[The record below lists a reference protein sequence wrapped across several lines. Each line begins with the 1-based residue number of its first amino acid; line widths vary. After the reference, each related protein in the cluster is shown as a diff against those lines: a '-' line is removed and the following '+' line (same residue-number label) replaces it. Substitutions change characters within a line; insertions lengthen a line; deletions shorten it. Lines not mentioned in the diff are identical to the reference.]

1 MSIVQSMENFIFGK
15 KAIPTSAQVQS
26 AYEDAGVDYTKL
38 RNIAEDQ
45 LDPESQYM
53 QDKLARLENVS
64 QDEIATNQ
72 MLTERMY
79 DKFGGNANPA
89 VMQKLLADFAN
100 TRADKTRVQGQQI
113 IDQSQQAGMKNLSQV
128 MSNQAQIVQQGLNAD
143 MASAQEDAQRRRD
156 MFGFLGSGLDMLG
169 FKKMQEGGLISES
182 LKQIPAGNKG
192 LAKLPEEVRNRM
204 GYMQYGGMVPRYAYG
219 GMVKKKGYQTGDVVT
234 MTPEEYLKTNPPN
247 AIAEMIKSGMK
258 AGDEFIGPMPEMTPE
273 QKMWQRAL
281 TGDEDEA
288 LKIPSKE
295 AVKFLSKVKKPEEE
309 VSQAPTVNPNARK
322 ILEQAMASG
331 EISLPGPSLLNR
343 IFEKAGAGAGTIYG
357 GLSGA
362 VANPKVR
369 KGAKGILDF
378 LSSMST
384 EIARPGTYETNKLF
398 KDLNLKP
405 VGEMQNGGYVNK
417 YSRGGEV
424 EAGEYIPKSDPRH
437 PIHRMTEADR
447 NNVGRVMNFLSDYQ
461 NSEGKNTQRSVS
473 IGEGFEGDEGY
484 NPLYHT
490 RYNIQEADGGKGKDM
505 YYTKSKD
512 GKILKHPTMYSGG
525 LLSPVRNLAGQLMGS
540 REVDEL
546 PAGLSPE
553 ELQAEYS
560 AGFNRGGYVKYPMR
574 IGGYKID

>member
-26 AYEDAGVDYTKL
+26 AYEDAGVDYTKI
-38 RNIAEDQ
+38 RNIAESQ

-113 IDQSQQAGMKNLSQV
+113 IDQSQQAGMSNLSRV
-128 MSNQAQIVQQGLNAD
+128 IDNQAQIVKQGLDAD

-169 FKKMQEGGLISES
+169 FKMQEGGLISES

-219 GMVKKKGYQTGDVVT
+219 GMVKKKGYQEGD
-234 MTPEEYLKTNPPN
+234 
-247 AIAEMIKSGMK
+247 
-258 AGDEFIGPMPEMTPE
+258 FIGPMPEETPEEEMTPAE
-273 QKMWQRAL
+273 KMWQRAV
-281 TGDEDEA
+281 TGDPDKP
-288 LKIPSKE
+288 LKLPSKE
-295 AVKFLSKVKKPEEE
+295 AVKFLSKVKNPGKTGGKMAYE
-309 VSQAPTVNPNARK
+309 TIGGYKVNPNALK
-322 ILEQAMASG
+322 QAMASG

-369 KGAKGILDF
+369 KGAKSILDF
-378 LSSMST
+378 LSTMST
-384 EIARPGTYETNKLF
+384 EIARPGTYEANKLF
-398 KDLNLKP
+398 EDLNLKP
-405 VGEMQNGGYVNK
+405 VGEMQSGGYVNR
-417 YSRGGEV
+417 YSHGGEV
-424 EAGEYIPKSDPRH
+424 KAGEYIPKSDPRH
-437 PIHRMTEADR
+437 PIHRMTEADK
-447 NNVGRVMNFLSDYQ
+447 NNVGNVMSLFKDYQ
-461 NSEGKNTQRSVS
+461 NSEGKNIQKQ
-473 IGEGFEGDEGY
+473 INIAEGFEGDEGY
-484 NPLYHT
+484 SPLYHT
-490 RYNIQEADGGKGKDM
+490 RYNIQEADGGKGKDV

-553 ELQAEYS
+553 ELQGEYS

>member
-1 MSIVQSMENFIFGK
+1 MSIVQSLENFIFGK

-26 AYEDAGVDYTKL
+26 AYKDAGVDYTKL
-38 RNIAEDQ
+38 RNIAESQ

-113 IDQSQQAGMKNLSQV
+113 IDQSQQAGMSNLSRV
-128 MSNQAQIVQQGLNAD
+128 IDNQAQIVKQGLDAD

-156 MFGFLGSGLDMLG
+156 MFGFLGSGLDMAG
-169 FKKMQEGGLISES
+169 FGMQKGGLISES

-204 GYMQYGGMVPRYAYG
+204 GYMQYGGMVPKYAYG
-219 GMVKKKGYQTGDVVT
+219 GMVKKKGYQTGDMVT
-234 MTPEEYLKTNPPN
+234 MTPEE
-247 AIAEMIKSGMK
+247 
-258 AGDEFIGPMPEMTPE
+258 EMTPA

-281 TGDEDEA
+281 TGDEDKVYISESPET
-288 LKIPSKE
+288 KKDTPSMTGGKMAYE
-295 AVKFLSKVKKPEEE
+295 TIDGYKY
-309 VSQAPTVNPNARK
+309 NPNALK
-322 ILEQAMASG
+322 QAVADN

-343 IFEKAGAGAGTIYG
+343 IFEKAGTGAGTIYG

-378 LSSMST
+378 LSTMST
-384 EIARPGTYETNKLF
+384 EIARPGTYQTNKLF
-398 KDLNLKP
+398 KELDLKP
-405 VGEMQNGGYVNK
+405 VDGMQSGGYINE

-461 NSEGKNTQRSVS
+461 NGEGKNTQRSVTV
-473 IGEGFEGDEGY
+473 GEGFEGDEDY

-490 RYNIQEADGGKGKDM
+490 RYDIQEADGNKSKGM
-505 YYTKSKD
+505 MYTKSKD

-525 LLSPVRNLAGQLMGS
+525 LLSGVRNLAGQLMGS
-540 REVDEL
+540 REIDEL

-560 AGFNRGGYVKYPMR
+560 AGFNTGGYVKYPMR

>member
-1 MSIVQSMENFIFGK
+1 MSIVESMQNFIFGE
-15 KAIPTSAQVQS
+15 KAIPTSGQVQS
-26 AYEDAGVDYTKL
+26 AYEDAGIDYTKL
-38 RNIAEDQ
+38 RNIAESQ

-113 IDQSQQAGMKNLSQV
+113 IDQSQQAGMSNLSQV
-128 MSNQAQIVQQGLNAD
+128 MSNQAQIVKQGLEAD
-143 MASAQEDAQRRRD
+143 MASKQEDAQRRRD
-156 MFGFLGSGLDMLG
+156 MFGYLGSGLDMLG
-169 FKKMQEGGLISES
+169 FKMQEGGLISQS

-192 LAKLPEEVRNRM
+192 LARLPEEVRNRM

-219 GMVKKKGYQTGDVVT
+219 GMVKKKGYQTGNMVS
-234 MTPEEYLKTNPPN
+234 MTPEEYLATDPPN
-247 AIAEMIKSGMK
+247 AIKEMIKSGMNADAK
-258 AGDEFIGPMPEMTPE
+258 FIGPRPQMTPE
-273 QKMWQRAL
+273 EEMWQRAV
-281 TGDEDEA
+281 TGDPNEP
-288 LKIPSKE
+288 LKLPSKE
-295 AVKFLSKVKKPEEE
+295 AVKFLSEVKKPEEE
-309 VSQAPTVNPNARK
+309 VEQAPTVNPNARK
-322 ILEQAMASG
+322 RLEEAMASG

-378 LSSMST
+378 LSTMST
-384 EIARPGTYETNKLF
+384 EIARPGTYQTNKLF
-398 KDLNLKP
+398 EDLDLKP
-405 VGEMQNGGYVNK
+405 VGKMQNGGYING

-424 EAGEYIPKSDPRH
+424 GAGEYISKDDPRH
-437 PIHRMTEADR
+437 PINTMTEADR
-447 NNVGRVMNFLSDYQ
+447 NNVGRIFGFLKDYQ
-461 NSEGKNTQRSVS
+461 NSEGKNIRKSVGIS
-473 IGEGFEGDEGY
+473 EGFEGDEGY

-490 RYNIQEADGGKGKDM
+490 LYDIQEADGNKSKGM
-505 YYTKSKD
+505 MYTKSKD

-525 LLSPVRNLAGQLMGS
+525 LLSGVRNFAGQLMGS

-553 ELQAEYS
+553 ELQGEYS
-560 AGFNRGGYVKYPMR
+560 VGFNKGGYVKYPMR

>member
-169 FKKMQEGGLISES
+169 FKMQEGGLISQS

-219 GMVKKKGYQTGDVVT
+219 GMVKKKGYQEGD
-234 MTPEEYLKTNPPN
+234 
-247 AIAEMIKSGMK
+247 
-258 AGDEFIGPMPEMTPE
+258 FIGPPPPLTPE

-281 TGDEDEA
+281 TGDENEPF
-288 LKIPSKE
+288 IPKSSEPK
-295 AVKFLSKVKKPEEE
+295 EE
-309 VSQAPTVNPNARK
+309 VEQAPTVNPNGRK

-343 IFEKAGAGAGTIYG
+343 IFEKAGTGAGTIYG

-378 LSSMST
+378 LSTMST

-525 LLSPVRNLAGQLMGS
+525 LLSGVRNLAGQLMGS
-540 REVDEL
+540 REIDEL